1 MMTVLTKGT
10 TLWSAPARRRF
21 GRLRPVAAFARCE
34 GSLVNAAVK
43 RRGSKRRQ
51 TGSPARQPRW
61 GAHAAALQGVLAFE
75 QDQYTRDDA
84 KHGQASG
91 DR

>member
-1 MMTVLTKGT
+1 M
-10 TLWSAPARRRF
+10 
-21 GRLRPVAAFARCE
+21 RP
-34 GSLVNAAVK
+34 SS
-43 RRGSKRRQ
+43 RRGLKRRQ
-51 TGSPARQPRW
+51 AGSPARQPRW
-61 GAHAAALQGVLAFE
+61 GAQAAALQGVLASE